1 MYQTY
6 LGDGVINK
14 WRNMISKYR
23 TVVVYHDVT
32 NALLI
37 CLEVQLVFVSK
48 EIDIVWFT
56 LVTVVK
62 FQLLVTTDRAFPT
75 NIVR

>member
-1 MYQTY
+1 M
-6 LGDGVINK
+6 INK